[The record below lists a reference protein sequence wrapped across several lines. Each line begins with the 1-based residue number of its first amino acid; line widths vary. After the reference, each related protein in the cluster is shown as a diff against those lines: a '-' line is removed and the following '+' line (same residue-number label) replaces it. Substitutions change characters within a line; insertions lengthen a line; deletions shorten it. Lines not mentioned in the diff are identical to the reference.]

1 MKFLKQYSLFATR
14 KQMDYAI
21 MMHMKTCGKKFSKSA
36 IKIKDYIARVSAY
49 ETHPGVCRLKIET
62 IAIATGVNRRTVER
76 ALKLMEAIG
85 MIKRIAQ
92 INPKRKG
99 KASNIYVFQRYS
111 KKEVASKL
119 SDRTN
124 EKKPISIEDLELKNS
139 SEANISK
146 STHKNNNK
154 EYVPNQRSQEK
165 LPWYIPKE
173 LAKAFSVGFKQVS
186 DIKEIYKRFV
196 MFKKSEGIVNNEFIM
211 PIALQAWEYTINAY
225 RSSNR
230 DWLIDRFC
238 QCFYGTMQKIY
249 HLQIKAMCLEWGR
262 A

>member
-14 KQMDYAI
+14 EQMDYAI

-49 ETHPGVCRLKIET
+49 KTHPGVCRLKIET
-62 IAIATGVNRRTVER
+62 IAIGTGVNRRTVER
-76 ALKLMEAIG
+76 ALKLMEEIR
-85 MIKRIAQ
+85 MLKRIAQ

-99 KASNIYVFQRYS
+99 KASNIYVFQRYV
-111 KKEVASKL
+111 KKEVASNL
-119 SDRTN
+119 SDRPDAKNPIVKGNSVSKFDSKTN
-124 EKKPISIEDLELKNS
+124 IPNSTYKNS
-139 SEANISK
+139 
-146 STHKNNNK
+146 NK
-154 EYVPNQRSQEK
+154 EYVPNQRSKEK

-230 DWLIDRFC
+230 HWLIDRFC
-238 QCFYGTMQKIY
+238 QCFYGTLKKIY
-249 HLQIKAMCLEWGR
+249 DLQIKVMCEEWSV
-262 A
+262 